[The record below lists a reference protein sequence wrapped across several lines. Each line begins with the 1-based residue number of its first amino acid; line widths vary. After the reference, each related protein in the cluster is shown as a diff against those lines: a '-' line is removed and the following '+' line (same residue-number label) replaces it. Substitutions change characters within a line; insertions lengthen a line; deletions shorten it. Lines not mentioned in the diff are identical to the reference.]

1 MYFDYR
7 ILYRLRQPM
16 AIASY
21 LKLALSD
28 SKSGITRGEFKKP
41 EDYSVDL
48 LCYYVPPK
56 IIFLDSLENTL
67 DSANIDKVHID
78 FHDEEETIE
87 EEE

>member
-1 MYFDYR
+1 MP
-7 ILYRLRQPM
+7 QPVKDSVIKVHQL
-16 AIASY
+16 AIY
-21 LKLALSD
+21 NWTLSD

-48 LCYYVPPK
+48 LCYYVPSK
-56 IIFLDSLENTL
+56 IMP
-67 DSANIDKVHID
+67 DSANIDKIHID